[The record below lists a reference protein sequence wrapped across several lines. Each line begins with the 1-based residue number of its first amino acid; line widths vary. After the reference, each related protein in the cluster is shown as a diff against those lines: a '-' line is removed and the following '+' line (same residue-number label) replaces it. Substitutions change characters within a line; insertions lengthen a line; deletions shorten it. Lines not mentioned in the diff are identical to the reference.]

1 MADVPMIFILAGI
14 TAYAVLA
21 GADFGAGIWTLV
33 PGTDREHVRHAMG
46 PVWEANHVWLIFVL
60 VVAWTCYPVA
70 YGSIVSTLSIPL
82 LIAAVGI
89 IFRGTAYAL
98 RNQITSGVRLV
109 ENLFALSSVLTP
121 FALGTVI
128 GALATG
134 RVPVGNAAGNLVTSW
149 LNPVSVLTGVLA
161 VAFSGYLAAV
171 YLAAD
176 ARRISERQVVPA
188 LRIRALLSGAVAGV
202 LAIAGLLVVRSSAAP
217 LWHGLTSGAGLV
229 MVCVCAAAG
238 VATMALVWRSVFGL
252 ARASAALA
260 VAAVIGGWAAAQR
273 PYLLPG
279 LTVAQ
284 AAAGRATLI
293 AIIISVGAGAVVL
306 IPSLFLLYALFLRGR
321 LDMASDPEA
330 APARPLAP
338 HDPSTSSTSP
348 TSSASPALF
357 APAVSAIAFAA
368 VTLVAGSV
376 LLVFTDPAWTHGLGA
391 VCLIACAIRVFTLVA
406 TPDESG

>member
-1 MADVPMIFILAGI
+1 
-14 TAYAVLA
+14 
-21 GADFGAGIWTLV
+21 
-33 PGTDREHVRHAMG
+33 MG
-46 PVWEANHVWLIFVL
+46 PVWEANHVWLIFIL

-70 YGSIVSTLSIPL
+70 YGSIVSTLSVPL
-82 LIAAVGI
+82 LIAAIGI

-98 RNQITSGVRLV
+98 RNQISAGARLV

-128 GALATG
+128 GAIATG

-149 LNPVSVLTGVLA
+149 LNPVSILTGVLG
-161 VAFSGYLAAV
+161 VAFSAYLAAV

-176 ARRISERQVVPA
+176 ARRISERLVVPA
-188 LRIRALLSGAVAGV
+188 LRIRALLSGAVAGA

-252 ARASAALA
+252 ARTSAALA

-284 AAAGRATLI
+284 AAAGRATLV
-293 AIIISVGAGAVVL
+293 AIIVSVIVGGAVLV
-306 IPSLFLLYALFLRGR
+306 PSLILLYSLFLRGK
-321 LDMASDPEA
+321 LDVGTGEEAGAPRPPSARPA
-330 APARPLAP
+330 AP
-338 HDPSTSSTSP
+338 
-348 TSSASPALF
+348 
-357 APAVSAIAFAA
+357 PAVRTPAVAFAA
-368 VTLVAGSV
+368 VTLLAGVV
-376 LLVFTDPAWTHGLGA
+376 LLVFTDPPWTHGLGA
-391 VCLIACAIRVFTLVA
+391 VCLIACAVRIFTLTA
-406 TPDESG
+406 TPD

>member
-1 MADVPMIFILAGI
+1 MSNVPIIFILAGI
-14 TAYAVLA
+14 AAYTVLA
-21 GADFGAGIWTLV
+21 GADFGAGIWTLI
-33 PGTDREHVRHAMG
+33 PGTDREQVRHAMG
-46 PVWEANHVWLIFVL
+46 PVWEANHVWLIFIL

-70 YGSIVSTLSIPL
+70 YGSIVSTLSVPL
-82 LIAAVGI
+82 LIAAIGI

-98 RNQITSGVRLV
+98 RNQISAGARLV

-128 GALATG
+128 GAIATG

-149 LNPVSVLTGVLA
+149 LNPVSILTGVLG
-161 VAFSGYLAAV
+161 VAFSAYLAAV

-176 ARRISERQVVPA
+176 ARRISERLVVPA
-188 LRIRALLSGAVAGV
+188 LRIRALLSGAVAGA

-284 AAAGRATLI
+284 AAAGRATLV
-293 AIIISVGAGAVVL
+293 AIIVSVIVGGAVLV
-306 IPSLFLLYALFLRGR
+306 PSLILLYSLFLRGK
-321 LDMASDPEA
+321 LDVGTGEEAGAPRPPSARPA
-330 APARPLAP
+330 AP
-338 HDPSTSSTSP
+338 
-348 TSSASPALF
+348 
-357 APAVSAIAFAA
+357 PAVRTPAVAFAA
-368 VTLVAGSV
+368 VTLLAGVV
-376 LLVFTDPAWTHGLGA
+376 LLVFTDPPWTHGLGA
-391 VCLIACAIRVFTLVA
+391 VCLIACAVRIFTLTA
-406 TPDESG
+406 TPD

>member
-176 ARRISERQVVPA
+176 ARRISERHEVPA
-188 LRIRALLSGAVAGV
+188 YRTRALLSGAVAGA
-202 LAIAGLLVVRSSAAP
+202 LAVAGLLVVRSSAAG
-217 LWHGLTSGAGLV
+217 LWHGLTSGAGLA
-229 MVCVCAAAG
+229 MVCVCAVAG

-293 AIIISVGAGAVVL
+293 AIIVSVGAGAVVL
-306 IPSLFLLYALFLRGR
+306 VPSLFLLFTLFLRGK
-321 LDMASDPEA
+321 LDVTSGPEV
-330 APARPLAP
+330 APAAQGAP
-338 HDPSTSSTSP
+338 
-348 TSSASPALF
+348 PAAAT
-357 APAVSAIAFAA
+357 APATRAVAFAA
-368 VTLVAGSV
+368 ATLVAGAV

-391 VCLIACAIRVFTLVA
+391 LCLIACAVRVFTLVA
-406 TPDESG
+406 TPD

>member
-1 MADVPMIFILAGI
+1 MSNVPIIFILAGI
-14 TAYAVLA
+14 AAYTVLA
-21 GADFGAGIWTLV
+21 GADFGAGIWTLI
-33 PGTDREHVRHAMG
+33 PGTDREQVRHAMG
-46 PVWEANHVWLIFVL
+46 PVWEANHVWLIFIL

-70 YGSIVSTLSIPL
+70 YGSIVSTLSVPL
-82 LIAAVGI
+82 LIAAIGI

-98 RNQITSGVRLV
+98 RSQISAGARLV

-128 GALATG
+128 GAIATG

-149 LNPVSVLTGVLA
+149 LNPVSILTGVLG
-161 VAFSGYLAAV
+161 VAFSAYLAAV

-176 ARRISERQVVPA
+176 ARRISERLVVPA
-188 LRIRALLSGAVAGV
+188 LRIRALLSGAVAGA

-252 ARASAALA
+252 ARTSAALA

-284 AAAGRATLI
+284 AAAGRATLV
-293 AIIISVGAGAVVL
+293 AIIVSVIVGGAVLV
-306 IPSLFLLYALFLRGR
+306 PSLILLYSLFLRGK
-321 LDMASDPEA
+321 LDVGTGEEAGTPRPPSARPA
-330 APARPLAP
+330 AP
-338 HDPSTSSTSP
+338 
-348 TSSASPALF
+348 
-357 APAVSAIAFAA
+357 PAVRTPAVAFAA
-368 VTLVAGSV
+368 VTLLAGVV
-376 LLVFTDPAWTHGLGA
+376 LLVFTDPPWTHGLGA
-391 VCLIACAIRVFTLVA
+391 VCLIACAVRIFTLTA
-406 TPDESG
+406 TPD